1 MQFRARSAQIS
12 IRWSYGGENTF
23 GHNVLPASFTMTLQA
38 SDQRKLSLE
47 TGTSP
52 RLWAAFGQHGNLGA
66 EVGSVAA

>member
-1 MQFRARSAQIS
+1 
-12 IRWSYGGENTF
+12 
-23 GHNVLPASFTMTLQA
+23 MTLQA